1 MIYSV
6 PNEVLCYS
14 FYSRTT
20 ASKFIKM
27 VSRYIKVSW
36 VTEWNLLRRL
46 FLNLCR
52 NSISVSKTEQEME
65 KRIYKLAEQHRF
77 TSKKYFLDIK
87 EHIWVVVWISHC
99 TVWSID
105 VDTLVQASAI
115 SILRS
120 CNVCRGVAYVWCF
133 RYLHCIIS
141 SGFR

>member
-6 PNEVLCYS
+6 PNEVPCYA

-46 FLNLCR
+46 FLNLWR
-52 NSISVSKTEQEME
+52 NIISVSKTEQEME
-65 KRIYKLAEQHRF
+65 KRIYKLVEHHRF
-77 TSKKYFLDIK
+77 TSKKYFVDIN
-87 EHIWVVVWISHC
+87 EHIWVVVWISRC

-105 VDTLVQASAI
+105 VDTLEQASAI
-115 SILRS
+115 SISRS
-120 CNVCRGVAYVWCF
+120 CNVYRGIASVCCF
-133 RYLHCIIS
+133 RYLHCVIS
-141 SGFR
+141 SRFR